1 VLRNACF
8 CAATGS
14 EVAIKLRGLL
24 DSAEHK
30 YQSALKLSPMLWEA
44 HTGMAVAQIEK
55 LVLNYLILQAG
66 TYCLL
71 LHSAHGVCASPYLY
85 MGE

>member
-1 VLRNACF
+1 
-8 CAATGS
+8 
-14 EVAIKLRGLL
+14 
-24 DSAEHK
+24 
-30 YQSALKLSPMLWEA
+30 MLWEA